1 MASFNIN
8 DGGGSDNL
16 SSGTLAYYGGWSTVW
31 AISSRSA
38 AATVNAAER
47 GQDGT
52 LNNLL
57 VTDIQFRVG
66 SNSSTLTR
74 GKAVIWTNGGS
85 YIAKGTTTDIGQDT
99 ANPMSLRT
107 FPFGSTLLTGGT
119 TYRWGVL
126 INNSG
131 RLNYAW
137 EDESGEEVEVQ
148 RPTAD
153 NTSWSTDYT
162 VQTSRTLI
170 GTITYVTMPRS
181 VTLGSSSATSSSV
194 SFTIT
199 PDTVSTTSA
208 TTDYGYLIQYKR
220 TSESDAS
227 YVTWTG
233 ASADAVENIG
243 TRAARTITVSGL
255 TAGTSYTFRV
265 GAKNTVTR
273 QISSTE
279 TSPWVTLAV
288 STLGG
293 PHVYSGGNW
302 DTRALVSV
310 YNGTDWVT
318 SPLGTVKVYDSTY
331 IDGSGSRWRTIT

>member
-1 MASFNIN
+1 MASFNTY
-8 DGGGSDNL
+8 DGNEANNL

-31 AISSRSA
+31 AISSRN
-38 AATVNAAER
+38 ATPTVDAAER
-47 GQDGT
+47 GQNGT

-57 VTDIQFRVG
+57 VTDMRFRVG
-66 SNSSTLTR
+66 SNSSTLTT
-74 GKAVIWTNGGS
+74 GKSNIWSNGGS
-85 YIAKGTTTDIGQDT
+85 FIAKGTTTSIGQDT
-99 ANPMSLRT
+99 TNPISLKT
-107 FPFGSTLLTGGT
+107 FSFGSTLLSGGT

-126 INNSG
+126 INNTG

-137 EDESGEEVEVQ
+137 QGESGNIEVQ
-148 RPTAD
+148 RPTSD
-153 NTSWSTDYT
+153 NQSWSTDYT
-162 VQTSRTLI
+162 VQTSKALM
-170 GTITYVTMPRS
+170 GSITYFTMPRS
-181 VTLGSSSATSSSV
+181 VTLGSSSATSSSA

-208 TTDYGYLIQYKR
+208 DTDYGYLIQYKR
-220 TSESDAS
+220 TSESDSS

-243 TRAARTITVSGL
+243 TRAERTVTVSGL

-273 QISSTE
+273 AISSTE

-293 PHVYSGGNW
+293 PHVYAGGNW

-331 IDGSGSRWRTIT
+331 DDGSGSRWRTIT